1 MRENEAR
8 VKYCKKYDACIK
20 HRGIVDAAQAIFI
33 KKELAEDYYKED
45 EA

>member
-1 MRENEAR
+1 MAIM
-8 VKYCKKYDACIK
+8 KYCKMFDSGIK
-20 HRGIVDAAQAIFI
+20 RKGIVDAAQTILF